1 MTQQYS
7 EGDKEKA
14 EEALALYE
22 WVCMVRQ
29 RGGTDEQVFAAVRG
43 LCDTHPIFRE
53 LILREAT
60 GGNAD
65 RPRRRR
71 PVGEKNGL
79 VVDELLLALWA
90 GTTQHLEGLADP
102 FFSSD
107 LLFICTNS
115 PVLREVIMRE
125 VVGGNIGPLRRR
137 RRANKSGW
145 RR

>member
-7 EGDKEKA
+7 EGDEEKA

-71 PVGEKNGL
+71 PVGGNTGQVL
-79 VVDELLLALWA
+79 DELSLTFWA
-90 GTTQHLEGLADP
+90 DMTQHSEGIADP

-107 LLFICTNS
+107 LLFICTHS

-125 VVGGNIGPLRRR
+125 IGGGNIGPLRRR